1 MKDELVIT
9 IDGPVGAGK
18 SAVARTLARRLGVRY
33 LDTGAM
39 YRAVTLKALRNQA
52 DLADPV
58 ALTRLAESSEIE
70 LRPGADGPGV
80 FLDGE
85 DVSREIRSLEV
96 TNNAY
101 APSGTPGVRRRM
113 VELQRRAAEQGPLVA
128 EGRDMGTVVFPDSPA
143 KFYLDASPDERAR
156 RRHAEHRAKG
166 EAITIEELK
175 QQILQRDRRD
185 SERAAS
191 PLRPAD
197 DAVHID
203 STALDI
209 DGVVEAM
216 LSVLKG
222 KGLLGD
228 A

>member
-18 SAVARTLARRLGVRY
+18 SAVARALARRLGVRY

-156 RRHAEHRAKG
+156 RRHAERPPRFRAG
-166 EAITIEELK
+166 GFA
-175 QQILQRDRRD
+175 
-185 SERAAS
+185 AAS
-191 PLRPAD
+191 GGRCNSHRLDRAGYRRGGGG
-197 DAVHID
+197 DAVG
-203 STALDI
+203 AQ
-209 DGVVEAM
+209 GQGAA
-216 LSVLKG
+216 G
-222 KGLLGD
+222 
-228 A
+228 